1 MNKDQRIDESFVL
14 CRLQLELYICLV
26 LIGFK
31 ISRDMNRQRV
41 GCGGVGNLSSY
52 FNCSF
57 LGISFLPEH

>member
-41 GCGGVGNLSSY
+41 GWGGGWVGWGIYQATLTVSS
-52 FNCSF
+52 
-57 LGISFLPEH
+57 

>member
-41 GCGGVGNLSSY
+41 GCGEVGR
-52 FNCSF
+52 
-57 LGISFLPEH
+57 GICQAS